1 VPPGQ
6 TLTAPNKW
14 PLLHFGPVPPTDLD
28 SWDFKVFGLVEN
40 ELKLSYPE
48 LRSLP
53 AKEVVAD
60 IHCVTG
66 WSRLGDTWRGVAI
79 QEVLSHARL
88 QPEAAY
94 VMAYCEYGY
103 TTSVP
108 LEVLDDDDVLLCYG
122 WNGEDLSED
131 HGFQLRLL
139 VPKKYFWSRR
149 SGSAASNSC
158 PETGSASGS
167 SGATT
172 TRPTPGRNSATGRPA
187 ARGPLKSAG
196 HHADHRLRDRFPVRR
211 GDEGKA
217 AGRLSRRRAG
227 GRDAHG
233 APLRDHPRR
242 LPALGGHP

>member
-1 VPPGQ
+1 MSFLTNRRRLPEGVDPSRVPPGQ

-14 PLLHFGPVPPTDLD
+14 PLLHFGPVPRTDLD
-28 SWDFKVFGLVEN
+28 SWDFKVVGLVEN
-40 ELKLSYPE
+40 ELKLSYQE

-79 QEVLSHARL
+79 QEVLSRVRPR
-88 QPEAAY
+88 PEAAY

-131 HGFQLRLL
+131 HGFPLRLL
-139 VPKKYFWSRR
+139 IPKKYFW
-149 SGSAASNSC
+149 
-158 PETGSASGS
+158 
-167 SGATT
+167 
-172 TRPTPGRNSATGRPA
+172 
-187 ARGPLKSAG
+187 KSAKWLRG
-196 HHADHRLRDRFPVRR
+196 LEFMPRNRLGFWEKRGYHDEADPWKEQRYW
-211 GDEGKA
+211 
-217 AGRLSRRRAG
+217 
-227 GRDAHG
+227 
-233 APLRDHPRR
+233 
-242 LPALGGHP
+242 